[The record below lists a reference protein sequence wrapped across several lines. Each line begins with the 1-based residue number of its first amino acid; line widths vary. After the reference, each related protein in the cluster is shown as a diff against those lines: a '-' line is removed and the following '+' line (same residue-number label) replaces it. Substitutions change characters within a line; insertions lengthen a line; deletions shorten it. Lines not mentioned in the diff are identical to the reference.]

1 MVDPLLIP
9 CGPPRPPD
17 PVPFAPSEPPVGSSD
32 GRGFAGNV
40 ENRQMIIASGPPK
53 TRAGMRLEAGG
64 WRTIQRVGKG
74 SSGILRWVQMRFI
87 MVGLSCE
94 NRNFLWWFQSIMLIA

>member
-40 ENRQMIIASGPPK
+40 ENRQMIIASGPPM

-64 WRTIQRVGKG
+64 EREQRDSALGPNALHNGG
-74 SSGILRWVQMRFI
+74 S
-87 MVGLSCE
+87 
-94 NRNFLWWFQSIMLIA
+94 